1 MDPALHPQEPNR
13 LVSGFTERV
22 PGVLHT
28 VVVAADGVTV
38 AASDRIAPRHLEQ
51 LSAITSGLTSLACA
65 SARMFDGEA
74 VTQALV
80 TMELAT
86 LVIMAIDDG
95 SSLAV
100 LTTSTADLD
109 LVAYEMT
116 MLVEQA
122 GSIFSPPPRA
132 VRTA

>member
-1 MDPALHPQEPNR
+1 VDPALHPQE
-13 LVSGFTERV
+13 LSQFVSGFTERV

-28 VVVAADGVTV
+28 VVVAADGVPV
-38 AASDRIAPRHLEQ
+38 AASDRIAPEHLEQ

-86 LVIMAIDDG
+86 LVVMAIDDG

-100 LTTSTADLD
+100 LTTATADLD

-116 MLVEQA
+116 MLVERA
-122 GSIFSPPPRA
+122 GGIFSPPIRA

>member
-38 AASDRIAPRHLEQ
+38 AASDRIAPQNLEQ

-122 GSIFSPPPRA
+122 GSIFSPPARA

>member
-13 LVSGFTERV
+13 LVSRFTERV

-38 AASDRIAPRHLEQ
+38 AASDRIAPQHLEQ

-80 TMELAT
+80 TMELAA
-86 LVIMAIDDG
+86 LVVMAIDDG

-122 GSIFSPPPRA
+122 GSIFSPPARA

>member
-1 MDPALHPQEPNR
+1 MDPAHHPQELNR
-13 LVSGFTERV
+13 LVSAFTERV

-38 AASDRIAPRHLEQ
+38 AASDRIAPQHLDQ
-51 LSAITSGLTSLACA
+51 LSAITSGLTSLAYA
-65 SARMFDGEA
+65 SARMFDGEG

-122 GSIFSPPPRA
+122 GSIFSPPARA

>member
-1 MDPALHPQEPNR
+1 VDPALHPQEPNR

-28 VVVAADGVTV
+28 VVVATDGVTV
-38 AASDRIAPRHLEQ
+38 AASDRIAPQHLEQ

-122 GSIFSPPPRA
+122 GSIFSPPARA

>member
-1 MDPALHPQEPNR
+1 VHPAHHPQELNR

-38 AASDRIAPRHLEQ
+38 AASDRIAPQHLEQ

-122 GSIFSPPPRA
+122 GSIFSPPARA

>member
-1 MDPALHPQEPNR
+1 VDPALHPQEPNR

-38 AASDRIAPRHLEQ
+38 AASDRIAPQNLEQ

-122 GSIFSPPPRA
+122 GSIFSPPARA

>member
-1 MDPALHPQEPNR
+1 VDPVLQPQEPNR
-13 LVSGFTERV
+13 LVSSFTERV

-38 AASDRIAPRHLEQ
+38 AASDRIAPQHLEQ

-116 MLVEQA
+116 LLVDQA
-122 GSIFSPPPRA
+122 GSIFRPPARA

>member
-1 MDPALHPQEPNR
+1 VDPALHPQEPNR

-38 AASDRIAPRHLEQ
+38 AASDRIAPQHLEQ

-122 GSIFSPPPRA
+122 GSIFSPPARA

>member
-1 MDPALHPQEPNR
+1 VDPALHPQEPNR

-38 AASDRIAPRHLEQ
+38 AASDRIAPPHLEQ
-51 LSAITSGLTSLACA
+51 LSAITCGLTSLACA

-116 MLVEQA
+116 LLVEQA
-122 GSIFSPPPRA
+122 GSIFSPPARA